1 MQEAENA
8 RVIEEQRAVYLPN
21 LMIALEN
28 AAQFEYTISVRNG
41 SFVVVV
47 PKRVQSWRE
56 SYTLSSVY
64 SSADWIELC
73 QLEHVIKQ
81 HVIEAAEEQR
91 KDEARK
97 VALSKLSVEEREL
110 LGV

>member
-1 MQEAENA
+1 M
-8 RVIEEQRAVYLPN
+8 IEEQRAVYLPN
-21 LMIALEN
+21 LMTVLEN
-28 AAQFEYTISVRNG
+28 ALQFEYTISIRNG

-47 PKRVQSWRE
+47 PDDSQSWCE

-64 SSADWIELC
+64 SYKDWTELC

-97 VALSKLSVEEREL
+97 VAISKLSVEEREL